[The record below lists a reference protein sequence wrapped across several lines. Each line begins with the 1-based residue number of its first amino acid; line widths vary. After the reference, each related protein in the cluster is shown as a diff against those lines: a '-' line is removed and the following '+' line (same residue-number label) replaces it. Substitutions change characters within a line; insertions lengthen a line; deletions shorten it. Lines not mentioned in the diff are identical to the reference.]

1 MKINPQL
8 QIDLNYIHKNF
19 DKKKIF
25 KNKNVL
31 ITGFNGFIGYEL
43 SRYLIYFKKEL
54 KINFLYLTDINF
66 KKFRINDNKIIF
78 KNLMW
83 LIKILKVF
91 PKKKYI

>member
-8 QIDLNYIHKNF
+8 QIDLTIFIKILI
-19 DKKKIF
+19 KKIF

-66 KKFRINDNKIIF
+66 KKFRIND
-78 KNLMW
+78 
-83 LIKILKVF
+83 
-91 PKKKYI
+91 KK